1 MSTTTNGVAEQ
12 MIASRDIP
20 AAVQQITGLRPHY
33 NTIRRWRT
41 IGICGVRLKTRRIGG
56 RVVTSRDWLEQFFDD
71 VTFARQSKSTADG
84 PHHGQCSPAAKRRNE
99 RAKAKLKAKGLL

>member
-1 MSTTTNGVAEQ
+1 MTTTQNAAEQ
-12 MIASRDIP
+12 MITSRDIP
-20 AAVQQITGLRPHY
+20 AAVEQITGLRPHY

-41 IGICGVRLKTRRIGG
+41 IGICGVKLQTRRIGG

-71 VTFARQSKSTADG
+71 VTFARQSNSITDAPRDG
-84 PHHGQCSPAAKRRNE
+84 EYSPAAKRRNE